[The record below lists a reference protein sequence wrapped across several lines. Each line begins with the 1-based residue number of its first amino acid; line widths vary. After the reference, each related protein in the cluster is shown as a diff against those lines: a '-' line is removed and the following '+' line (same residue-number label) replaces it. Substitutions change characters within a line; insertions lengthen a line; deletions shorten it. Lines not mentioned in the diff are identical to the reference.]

1 MILQGASVG
10 KCVVG
15 RCCGQPLRAA
25 VLLLAA
31 VAGAS
36 CTGEAK
42 APSPPPPVAVPPAP
56 APRGDARPPE
66 VDPPSPPPVD
76 AAPPAP
82 EPAPPQPPP
91 PADAGAPPPDAAPG
105 MNDAGAPP
113 SAGLDPFGVRKI
125 YPSRNGG
132 REWFLPA
139 DATRADG
146 EWGGANSV
154 SATGEQGVWR
164 VQGSPRIPVT
174 SPAGKAWWRNVEM
187 TGYYRYRSTL
197 PNADL
202 TPGFQLYAR
211 SERHTANQV
220 NGAMVNGGRQPPA
233 GTPTWPGYPFSGMI
247 NGHCLGSS
255 YKGYMDINGSM
266 DFKKEVSHIAGYTGA
281 RDSKRPFGG
290 QVPTNQWVGFKVV
303 IRNFDDNRA
312 VQMESWL
319 DPRGDGN
326 WQKINDV
333 RDTGGWA
340 GGANPDGCGAAPFNY
355 KNDQIITWAGP
366 HVNWRFDFVS
376 ADIKW
381 FSVREIDPLP

>member
-1 MILQGASVG
+1 MTA
-10 KCVVG
+10 
-15 RCCGQPLRAA
+15 RAA
-25 VLLLAA
+25 RARQPFSGCRRVLLIVMAA
-31 VAGAS
+31 G
-36 CTGEAK
+36 CTGEPTPGA
-42 APSPPPPVAVPPAP
+42 PPPPVSQP
-56 APRGDARPPE
+56 
-66 VDPPSPPPVD
+66 PPSRRPD
-76 AAPPAP
+76 AAPTQTDP
-82 EPAPPQPPP
+82 PPP
-91 PADAGAPPPDAAPG
+91 PAVDAGAPAVDGLAPDTGAPPPPSDAAPA
-105 MNDAGAPP
+105 DSAPP
-113 SAGLDPFGVRKI
+113 ANAGQDPFGVRKI
-125 YPSRNGG
+125 YPTKNGG
-132 REWFLPA
+132 REWYLPA
-139 DATRADG
+139 NAGQGDG

-154 SATGEQGVWR
+154 TATAEPGVWR
-164 VQGSPRIPVT
+164 VQGSPRIPVS

-187 TGYYRYRSTL
+187 TAYYRYRSTL

-211 SERHTANQV
+211 GERHTANQV
-220 NGAMVNGGRQPPA
+220 AGASVNGGRPPPA
-233 GTPTWPGYPFSGMI
+233 GTVTWPNYPFSGMI

-266 DFKKEVSHIAGYTGA
+266 DFKKEVSHIGGYTGA

-312 VQMESWL
+312 VHLESWL

-326 WQKINDV
+326 WQKINEV

-340 GGANPDGCGAAPFNY
+340 GGSNPDGCGAAPFNY
-355 KNDQIITWAGP
+355 KDDQIITWAGP

-381 FSVREIDPLP
+381 FSAREVDPLP